1 MPGRRFGVGGIRL
14 AIVVT
19 DQTKVAAPVKTC
31 KQFQNKQLRLS
42 QNRSSPADRSTRLRQ
57 QFKITQT

>member
-19 DQTKVAAPVKTC
+19 DQTKVAAPIKAC

-42 QNRSSPADRSTRLRQ
+42 PNRSSPADRST
-57 QFKITQT
+57 